1 MVRIGIVGDFDARHH
16 THVAINTAL
25 EHTSEALG
33 KPLQVD
39 WLPTPEIS
47 DRALA
52 GYNAIWAAPASPY
65 RSMDGMLRGIQF
77 ARTRN
82 VPFTGT

>member
-16 THVAINTAL
+16 THVAINAAL

-33 KPLQVD
+33 EPLQVD
-39 WLPTPEIS
+39 WLPTPEVS

-52 GYNAIWAAPASPY
+52 HYDAIWAAPASPY
-65 RSMDGMLRGIQF
+65 RSMGGMLRGIEY
-77 ARTRN
+77 ARSRN